1 MAADGSRTL
10 KILVLGSSEVGKTSL
25 LNVYNGVDFLSE
37 YQPTLQ
43 SDFSVRD
50 VVIGDSEISA
60 QIWDIG
66 GNGTMGRSFLR
77 GTHGIILVVDI
88 TISESMQQLDKFYER
103 VKVLANFADDNF
115 PCILVG
121 NKLDIADKKGFK
133 QITEEVMRL
142 WTKARRTPIQ
152 DNIPIFFTSAK
163 DGRNVNL
170 IFETIFKM
178 ALDKPAK
185 IMVTP
190 PSSSIANGSY
200 HGNFS
205 DAGSVLSSLILKSNQ
220 SPMLYDNLQKPKAS
234 SLIDSIVSG
243 DDEPATA
250 KVIIAGSPCV
260 GKTCILH
267 KFTGDE
273 KDMNTYEPT
282 IGADFRISEMPSK
295 NRTLSL
301 QIWDSAGDLKQIQ
314 VARSIY
320 KNADCLVLVYDI
332 SNRKSFE
339 ALETYWNNYITHG
352 QPLEPDEFPCLLVG
366 NKCDLSD
373 KRAVPLEEVI
383 DWCTFKRPRKP
394 ITYIECSALR
404 GIGIQDIFVFV
415 ADSVYDYAIRLDD
428 EGSDVSDGSQ
438 DPDDLSN
445 GDTDDDFDN
454 GYLSE
459 SKSNRANGS
468 GRPKVGEKDLEQ
480 PCWLNLRCLGF
491 NS

>member
-1 MAADGSRTL
+1 MVDSTKNL
-10 KILVLGSSEVGKTSL
+10 KILLIGCSEVGKTSL
-25 LNVYNGVDFLSE
+25 LNVYNGVDFMPE
-37 YQPTLQ
+37 YQQTIQ

-50 VVIGDSEISA
+50 IVIGDEDISA

-88 TISESMQQLDKFYER
+88 TVSDSMQPLDILYER
-103 VKVLANFADDNF
+103 VKILANFADDNF

-121 NKLDIADKKGFK
+121 NKQDLAERKSYQ
-133 QITEEVMRL
+133 QISEEEMRL

-152 DNIPIFFTSAK
+152 ENIPIFFTSAK

-185 IMVTP
+185 IKGTP

-205 DAGSVLSSLILKSNQ
+205 DAGSVLGSLILGKSNQ
-220 SPMLYDNLQKPKAS
+220 SPMLYDNLQKNKAN
-234 SLIDSIVSG
+234 SLIDSIISG
-243 DDEPATA
+243 EDIPATA
-250 KVIIAGSPCV
+250 KVIIAGSACV
-260 GKTCILH
+260 GKTCILN
-267 KFTGDE
+267 KFTGDD

-282 IGADFRISEMPSK
+282 IGADFRISEIPSK
-295 NRTLSL
+295 NKTLSL

-339 ALETYWNNYITHG
+339 ALEAYWNNYITYG
-352 QPLEPDEFPCLLVG
+352 QHLEPDEFPCLLVG

-373 KRAVPLEEVI
+373 KRAIPLEEVI

-415 ADSVYDYAIRLDD
+415 ADAVYDYAIRLDD
-428 EGSDVSDGSQ
+428 DDTDVSDRSD
-438 DPDDLSN
+438 DPDDVSN
-445 GDTDDDFDN
+445 VGSEDDFDN

-459 SKSNRANGS
+459 GKSNRANGV
-468 GRPKVGEKDLEQ
+468 RPKVTDKDLEQ
-480 PCWLNLRCLGF
+480 PCWLNLKCLGF

>member
-1 MAADGSRTL
+1 MTEGTRTI
-10 KILVLGSSEVGKTSL
+10 KILIIGAAEVGKTSL
-25 LNVYNGVDFLSE
+25 LNVYNGIDFLPE
-37 YQPTLQ
+37 YQPTIQ

-50 VVIGDSEISA
+50 ATVDDQEISA

-77 GTHGIILVVDI
+77 GTHGIILVVDLA
-88 TISESMQQLDKFYER
+88 ISESMHILDVLYER
-103 VKVLANFADDNF
+103 VKVLANFTDDNF
-115 PCILVG
+115 PCIIVG
-121 NKLDIADKKGFK
+121 NKLDIAEKKGK
-133 QITEEVMRL
+133 QDIKEEDMRL
-142 WTKARRTPIQ
+142 WTKARRTPVQ
-152 DNIPIFFTSAK
+152 DNIPIFLTSAK

-190 PSSSIANGSY
+190 PTSSIANGSY

-205 DAGSVLSSLILKSNQ
+205 DYSKGGGSVLSSLILGAGNH
-220 SPMLYDNLQKPKAS
+220 SPLMYDNLAGKAKAN
-234 SLIDSIVSG
+234 SIVDSG
-243 DDEPATA
+243 EDEPATA
-250 KVIIAGSPCV
+250 KVIIAGSACV

-267 KFTGDE
+267 KYTGDE

-295 NRTLSL
+295 NKTLSL
-301 QIWDSAGDLKQIQ
+301 QIWDSAGDLKQIH

-415 ADSVYDYAIRLDD
+415 ADAVYDYALRLEDD
-428 EGSDVSDGSQ
+428 GSDVSNESEDQ
-438 DPDDLSN
+438 DDLTN
-445 GDTDDDFDN
+445 GETDDDFDN

-459 SKSNRANGS
+459 SKSNRGS
-468 GRPKVGEKDLEQ
+468 RPKVSEKDLEQ
-480 PCWLNLRCLGF
+480 PCWLNLRCLGLG
-491 NS
+491 N